1 MQYKQIP
8 NKKSYGDE
16 GHFIFLPN
24 TKKKSCGLHPSK
36 RNSKLF
42 QRHLINFRMGVK
54 ASFSRP
60 GLGLNKFKKT
70 VFAISKKGYDNYKMG
85 LIKI

>member
-1 MQYKQIP
+1 MKAMSSLWDERKVQYKQIP

-36 RNSKLF
+36 RKSKLF

-54 ASFSRP
+54 SF
-60 GLGLNKFKKT
+60 LL
-70 VFAISKKGYDNYKMG
+70 
-85 LIKI
+85 